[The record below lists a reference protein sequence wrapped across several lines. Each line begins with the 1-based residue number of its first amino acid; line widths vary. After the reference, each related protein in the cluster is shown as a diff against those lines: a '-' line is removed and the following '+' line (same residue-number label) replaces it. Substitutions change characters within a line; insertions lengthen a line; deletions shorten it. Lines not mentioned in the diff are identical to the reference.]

1 VTTFAW
7 RHSNTNLP
15 VRTEISSEKA
25 GGTIKPMFLF
35 YRKHTQMP
43 RGKEEEWILERTE
56 FVAKVLK
63 MANEQFER
71 SAIFTS

>member
-1 VTTFAW
+1 
-7 RHSNTNLP
+7 
-15 VRTEISSEKA
+15 
-25 GGTIKPMFLF
+25 MFLF